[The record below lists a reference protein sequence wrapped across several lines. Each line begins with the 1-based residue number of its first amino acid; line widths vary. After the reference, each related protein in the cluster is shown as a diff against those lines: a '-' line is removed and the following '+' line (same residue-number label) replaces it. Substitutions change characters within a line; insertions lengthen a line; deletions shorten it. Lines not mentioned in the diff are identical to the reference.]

1 MLKRLRR
8 TLAEINQARAPMNC
22 ARVGKLI
29 PLHVAG
35 DLPAQRARAVAQ
47 HLDAC
52 AQCRTTADDYAAS
65 RAWLQTGA
73 QPVFADAFYD
83 DIRTAVLRQIK
94 QAQRPAPFF
103 ASFSTRR
110 LAYVAAAVA
119 LVCVVCALAWHA
131 QFRHEPGTGVASN
144 NRNEAAAPTPTP
156 ISMPSSTERANEEQ
170 PHQKIIKQGGPR
182 RSPNT
187 GPPARLLHTT
197 HEETASRPQLKRAPV
212 LLPTNPDEPGT
223 AAAATEVARIE
234 IQTADPNIRIIW
246 LAPSTAD
253 ALPKKEEK

>member
-1 MLKRLRR
+1 MLKHLRR
-8 TLAEINQARAPMNC
+8 ALAEINYALAPVNC
-22 ARVGKLI
+22 ARASELI

-35 DLPAQRARAVAQ
+35 DLPARRAQAVAQ

-52 AQCRTTADDYAAS
+52 AQCRTTADEYAAS

-83 DIRTAVLRQIK
+83 DIRAAVLRQIK
-94 QAQRPAPFF
+94 QAQHPAPFF
-103 ASFSTRR
+103 ASFNARR

-119 LVCVVCALAWHA
+119 LVCVVCALAWRA
-131 QFRHEPGTGVASN
+131 QVGRKSDSVIVKNGV
-144 NRNEAAAPTPTP
+144 NELNVPTPTP
-156 ISMPSSTERANEEQ
+156 TSMPLGVERVSAEQ
-170 PHQKIIKQGGPR
+170 PHQTAIKQRRPR

-187 GPPARLLHTT
+187 GLPARSLHTA
-197 HEETASRPQLKRAPV
+197 HEETAISPQLKRAPAP
-212 LLPTNPDEPGT
+212 LPTNPDEPGP
-223 AAAATEVARIE
+223 AAAVTEVARIE